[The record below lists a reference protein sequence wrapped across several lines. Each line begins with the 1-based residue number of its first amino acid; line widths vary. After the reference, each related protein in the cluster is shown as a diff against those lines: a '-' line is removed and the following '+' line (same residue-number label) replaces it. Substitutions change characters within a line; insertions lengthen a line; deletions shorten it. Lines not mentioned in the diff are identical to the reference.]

1 MPRAAGRKVVGY
13 GRQAGQPDGKVRQ
26 RQYSLIASDDAAPA
40 VNCLTSHCQSWALA
54 TLRIIMRIHPITAA
68 ATFILVVV
76 GVKLFF
82 LSGPIAADVDSTRSV
97 SVDLSE
103 MHHKLKNLPV
113 EKIHD
118 MTFVFSSGG

>member
-1 MPRAAGRKVVGY
+1 
-13 GRQAGQPDGKVRQ
+13 
-26 RQYSLIASDDAAPA
+26 
-40 VNCLTSHCQSWALA
+40 
-54 TLRIIMRIHPITAA
+54 MRVHPITAA
-68 ATFILVVV
+68 ATFLLVVV

-82 LSGPIAADVDSTRSV
+82 LSGLIAAADVDATRSA

-118 MTFVFSSGG
+118 MTFVFSNGD

>member
-1 MPRAAGRKVVGY
+1 
-13 GRQAGQPDGKVRQ
+13 
-26 RQYSLIASDDAAPA
+26 
-40 VNCLTSHCQSWALA
+40 
-54 TLRIIMRIHPITAA
+54 MRIHPITAA